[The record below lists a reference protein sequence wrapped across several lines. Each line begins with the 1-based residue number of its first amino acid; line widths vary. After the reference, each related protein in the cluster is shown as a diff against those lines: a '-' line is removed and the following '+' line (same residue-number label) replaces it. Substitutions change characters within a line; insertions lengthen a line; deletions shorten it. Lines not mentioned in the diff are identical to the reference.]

1 MSFVFPSWETAFS
14 PSFYDDAKAMLET
27 ALNKGNKPP
36 VIQGRIE
43 VVDLNMGSQVGSAIC
58 GWCELCASVSVSLL
72 P

>member
-36 VIQGRIE
+36 VIQGHIQ
-43 VVDLNMGSQVGSAIC
+43 VVDLNMGSQVS
-58 GWCELCASVSVSLL
+58 
-72 P
+72 

>member
-1 MSFVFPSWETAFS
+1 MSFVFPSWDNAFS

-43 VVDLNMGSQVGSAIC
+43 VVDLNMGSQVCSC
-58 GWCELCASVSVSLL
+58 VE
-72 P
+72 

>member
-1 MSFVFPSWETAFS
+1 MSFVFPAWENAFS

-43 VVDLNMGSQVGSAIC
+43 VVDLNMGSQVRFVGFVAPGNC
-58 GWCELCASVSVSLL
+58 GRG
-72 P
+72 